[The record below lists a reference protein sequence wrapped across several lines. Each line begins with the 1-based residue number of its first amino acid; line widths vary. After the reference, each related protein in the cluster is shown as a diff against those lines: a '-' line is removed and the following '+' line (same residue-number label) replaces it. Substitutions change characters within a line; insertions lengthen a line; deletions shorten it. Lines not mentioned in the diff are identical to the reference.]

1 MNPAI
6 AVNLKSSHACRGF
19 SLVEMAIVLVIIA
32 LLMAGMLPM
41 LSGQIEQGRRTE
53 TRKALVEIQQAL
65 IGYAIINGYFPCPTN
80 PVTQADPTAANYGTP
95 DPAGCLSPPQEGYV
109 PWKTLGVAETDA
121 WGTPRASAGDPWQ
134 GYWRYRVEPAFAS
147 GVAFTLTTTSNT
159 TLDLQVRDSANN
171 RLTNTG
177 NMETPIAIVFSAG
190 PDLDAN
196 VGNSSY
202 EQTTAATYQSDNP
215 YTGFD
220 DITIWISRP
229 ALFSRMVAA
238 GKLP

>member
-1 MNPAI
+1 MNTNHPNMRI
-6 AVNLKSSHACRGF
+6 KPVSGF
-19 SLVEMAIVLVIIA
+19 SLVEMAIVLAIVA

-53 TRKALVEIQQAL
+53 TRKILEEIQQA
-65 IGYAIINGYFPCPTN
+65 IVGYAIINGKLPCPTTTTN
-80 PVTQADPTAANYGTP
+80 PSNASYGLADTSCTNPAA
-95 DPAGCLSPPQEGYV
+95 EGYL

-121 WGTPRASAGDPWQ
+121 WGTPRTNTGDPWL

-147 GVAFTLTTTSNT
+147 GVAFALTTPSNT
-159 TLDLQVRDSANN
+159 TLDLQVRDSADK

-177 NMETPIAIVFSAG
+177 NMSTPIAIVFSTG
-190 PDLDAN
+190 PNLTPD
-196 VGNSSY
+196 GHNSSY
-202 EQTTAATYQSDNP
+202 EQITDAKYQSDTP
-215 YTGFD
+215 YAGFD

-229 ALFSRMVAA
+229 LLFNRMVAA